1 MGKLSKKVAIITGA
15 SRGIGSQIAL
25 EFAKE
30 GASVVINYSKDD
42 NGADEII
49 EKIKKE
55 YSGIAIKIKKDI
67 SKYDECEI
75 LVMETIKH
83 FGKIDILVNNAGI
96 SKIGLLLDVTKEDID
111 EIVGVNLLSS
121 IYLSKFVLPHMIN
134 RGGVILNTSS
144 MWGECGAS
152 CEVLYSATKGG
163 INLLTKSLAKEMA
176 MSNVR
181 VNAIAPGVIDTKMNS
196 FLSDEDRKS
205 LEEEIPMGRFGKVD
219 EVAKT
224 AVFLCSDD
232 ASYITGQIIRIDGG
246 FV

>member
-49 EKIKKE
+49 EKIKNE

-67 SKYDECEI
+67 SKYDECEM
-75 LVMETIKH
+75 LVKETIKH

-111 EIVGVNLLSS
+111 EIVSVNLLSS

-181 VNAIAPGVIDTKMNS
+181 VNAIAP
-196 FLSDEDRKS
+196 
-205 LEEEIPMGRFGKVD
+205 
-219 EVAKT
+219 
-224 AVFLCSDD
+224 
-232 ASYITGQIIRIDGG
+232 
-246 FV
+246 

>member
-49 EKIKKE
+49 EKIKSE
-55 YSGIAIKIKKDI
+55 YGGIAIKNKKDI
-67 SKYDECEI
+67 SKYDECEM
-75 LVMETIKH
+75 LVKETVEH

-96 SKIGLLLDVTKEDID
+96 SKIGLLLDVSKEDID
-111 EIVGVNLLSS
+111 EIVSVNLLSS

-224 AVFLCSDD
+224 ALFLCSDD